1 MNDNVVELKPSN
13 NPLEASEELNAAIL
27 NDPSLLDFNV
37 VDEKMNYALHN
48 GDDKALESSITA
60 VVDLTLRAC
69 EKYPEKMDALENYL
83 PGITASEVYEIL
95 SDDNKKYIDDVIVYL
110 DQVAKEKDKT
120 NEEATS
126 KWEEVRDYNQEEVD
140 NIISEMNTKG
150 RVA

>member
-1 MNDNVVELKPSN
+1 MNDNVVEIKPSSN
-13 NPLEASEELNAAIL
+13 ILEASEELNAAIS
-27 NDPSLLDFNV
+27 NDPSILDL
-37 VDEKMNYALHN
+37 DALMNYALHN
-48 GDDKALESSITA
+48 PDNQEAKELSLITA
-60 VVDLTLRAC
+60 VDLTLRAC
-69 EKYPEKMDALENYL
+69 EKDQEKMATLKAEKAI
-83 PGITASEVYEIL
+83 PGITVSEDYEKL
-95 SDDNKKYIDDVIVYL
+95 SDENKKYIDDVIVYL